1 MLQLETFGHHF
12 VIYIFKFGFYFF
24 CLVYQ
29 AYLDVFDDQL
39 NRWMKGQIYQS
50 YYPQGFRFTIKYG
63 EKYYFMENNM
73 NSLITQI
80 RDAKRQNYILTRFY
94 PLLGSSKYNIQIYTD
109 DLPDPIYILA
119 LSAFNSNIIQRRFT
133 FTTQTNFTNSLPFL

>member
-1 MLQLETFGHHF
+1 LLQLETFGHHF
-12 VIYIFKFGFYFF
+12 VIFVFKFIYFRIWIF
-24 CLVYQ
+24 LFLVYQ
-29 AYLDVFDDQL
+29 AYFYVLDDQL
-39 NRWMKGQIYQS
+39 NKWMKGQIYQS

-63 EKYYFMENNM
+63 EKYYFMENNIK
-73 NSLITQI
+73 SLITQI

-119 LSAFNSNIIQRRFT
+119 LSAFNLNTIQRRFT
-133 FTTQTNFTNSLPFL
+133 FITQTNFTNS